1 MKSTDLPATEVLVV
15 RRDGPVVELV
25 LNRPEA
31 LNALDRELV
40 TALRRQLEQLR
51 LAPEVRAVMLSG
63 AGRAFCAG
71 SDLVA
76 MRERP
81 VRAGL
86 GGEERS
92 VARAAEES
100 RLDWAFTTVLELF
113 ELGRPTVATLHGA
126 VAGGGLGLAL
136 ACDFRVA
143 AKSTRLVTAY
153 RALGLPGDWG
163 VTALLPILAG
173 RQAARRL
180 LMRGRTIGADEALA
194 LGVVDEVVPDED
206 LPDAGRALTAEL
218 AEGPSC
224 ALGEVK
230 RLITGVD
237 LRRHLHDE
245 IQATLRCQDTVD
257 HAEGLAA
264 FFERRPPR
272 FSGR

>member
-1 MKSTDLPATEVLVV
+1 MSADLPLAEVVVV

-25 LNRPEA
+25 LNRPEV
-31 LNALDRELV
+31 LNALDRQLV
-40 TALRRQLEQLR
+40 TALRRELGQLR
-51 LAPEVRAVMLSG
+51 HMPEVRAVMLSG

-81 VRAGL
+81 VRVQL
-86 GGEERS
+86 TGEERS
-92 VARAAEES
+92 VARAAEEA
-100 RLDWAFTTVLELF
+100 RLEWAFTAVLELF
-113 ELGRPTVATLHGA
+113 ELGRPTVAALHGA

-143 AKSTRLVTAY
+143 ARSARLVTAY

-163 VTALLPILAG
+163 VTALLPVLAG
-173 RQAARRL
+173 RQVARRL
-180 LMRGRTIGADEALA
+180 LMRGATLGAEEALA
-194 LGVVDEVVPDED
+194 LGLVDEVVPDED
-206 LPDAGRALTAEL
+206 LPDAGRALAVEL
-218 AEGPSC
+218 AGGPSY

-237 LRRHLHDE
+237 LRRHLHHE
-245 IQATLRCQDTVD
+245 IQATLRCQETVD

-272 FSGR
+272 FCGR

>member
-1 MKSTDLPATEVLVV
+1 MGTDLPSTEVLVV
-15 RRDGPVVELV
+15 RRDGSVAELV

-40 TALRRQLEQLR
+40 TALRQELEHLR
-51 LAPEVRAVMLSG
+51 HTPDVRAVMLSG

-81 VRAGL
+81 VRAAL
-86 GGEERS
+86 SGEERS
-92 VARAAEES
+92 VARAAEEA
-100 RLDWAFTTVLELF
+100 RLDWAFTAVLELF
-113 ELGRPTVATLHGA
+113 ELARPTVAALHGA

-143 AKSTRLVTAY
+143 ASSARIVTAY

-163 VTALLPILAG
+163 VTALLPVLAG

-180 LMRGRTIGADEALA
+180 LMRGATIGADEALA
-194 LGVVDEVVPDED
+194 LGLVDDVVPDED
-206 LPDAGRALTAEL
+206 LPDAGRALAVEL
-218 AEGPSC
+218 AGGPSC

-245 IQATLRCQDTVD
+245 IQATLRCQETVD